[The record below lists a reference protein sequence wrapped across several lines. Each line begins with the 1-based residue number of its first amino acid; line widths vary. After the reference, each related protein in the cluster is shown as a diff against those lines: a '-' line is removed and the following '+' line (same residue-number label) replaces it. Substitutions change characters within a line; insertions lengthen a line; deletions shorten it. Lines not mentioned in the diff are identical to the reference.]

1 MMDDILQFA
10 DKRALTTGKVAWPA
24 PKGPSTQHSSDRYL
38 RKESRDFFFWIDDIC
53 IKVRC
58 VRTWLRCWLGDVE
71 LQKNEMNKA
80 QTWANKKERQEKK
93 DVTSP
98 ELAAYFSKE
107 EADHQQTEGGWSA
120 ENTRSVVMQ
129 ILPQTTCKSLGEKE
143 GKNGQICVG
152 VILNAQFTFFSH
164 ILHLHFFT

>member
-24 PKGPSTQHSSDRYL
+24 PTGPSTQHSSDRYL
-38 RKESRDFFFWIDDIC
+38 RKESRDFFFELMIFASRSAVSGHDCTVDWAMLSFRRM
-53 IKVRC
+53 K
-58 VRTWLRCWLGDVE
+58 RTKHRH
-71 LQKNEMNKA
+71 QRI
-80 QTWANKKERQEKK
+80 KKERQEKK

-129 ILPQTTCKSLGEKE
+129 ILPQTTCKSLGETE
-143 GKNGQICVG
+143 RKNIFQMDRSVW
-152 VILNAQFTFFSH
+152 V
-164 ILHLHFFT
+164 